1 MSKLTEMNKN
11 FDVLAKDFNFWQLNP
26 QLALMKPFSALYNR
40 DTTKGKEISSKEISV
55 VFFMCEVDDEVNK
68 FARIPKQDRLAM
80 LKETFYADIDIEDP
94 LIVQCMDEYPMLA
107 MSAIERALKEE
118 IDSMVQR
125 ARFIE
130 ETQRTNY
137 TLDDL
142 VPIGNNRWINKKGT
156 ATQLDAMR
164 KNTPAIYKN
173 YEKLEEQFLE
183 FKKSSR
189 VKGGRKESLA
199 ERGIL

>member
-1 MSKLTEMNKN
+1 MSKLTNLNKN
-11 FDVLAKDFNFWQLNP
+11 LDVLADDFNFWQLNP
-26 QLALMKPFSALYNR
+26 QLTLMKPFSELYSR
-40 DTTKGKEISSKEISV
+40 DVSKGKVVSSKEMSV

-68 FARIPKQDRLAM
+68 FARIPKQDRVEM
-80 LKETFYADIDIEDP
+80 LKETFYSDFNLEDP
-94 LIVQCMDEYPMLA
+94 LIEKCIEQYPLLA
-107 MSAIERALKEE
+107 MSAIEKALKEE
-118 IDSMVQR
+118 VESMVQR

-183 FKKSSR
+183 YKKSSR

-199 ERGIL
+199 ERGVL

>member
-1 MSKLTEMNKN
+1 MS
-11 FDVLAKDFNFWQLNP
+11 
-26 QLALMKPFSALYNR
+26 LMKPFSKLYQK
-40 DTTKGKEISSKEISV
+40 DTSKGKTESSKQISFI
-55 VFFMCEVDDEVNK
+55 FFLCEVDDEVNK
-68 FARIPKQDRLAM
+68 FARIPYEERIEM
-80 LKETFYADIDIEDP
+80 LKETFYADFDQEDETIKEC
-94 LIVQCMDEYPMLA
+94 LEQYPVLA

-125 ARFIE
+125 AKFIDK
-130 ETQRTNY
+130 TQRENY
-137 TLDDL
+137 TLDEL
-142 VPIGNNRWINKKGT
+142 IPIGNNRWINKKGT

-173 YEKLEEQFLE
+173 YEKLEDQFLE

-199 ERGIL
+199 ERGVL